1 MFSKFADYKRTC
13 ENFISASLF
22 ATVREHVKVFDAIF
36 IISKQQ
42 IRLQKFDLSFLN
54 HRRKFYRN

>member
-1 MFSKFADYKRTC
+1 MFSKFADYNRTC
-13 ENFISASLF
+13 KNFISASLF

-42 IRLQKFDLSFLN
+42 IRLQKFDLSF
-54 HRRKFYRN
+54 